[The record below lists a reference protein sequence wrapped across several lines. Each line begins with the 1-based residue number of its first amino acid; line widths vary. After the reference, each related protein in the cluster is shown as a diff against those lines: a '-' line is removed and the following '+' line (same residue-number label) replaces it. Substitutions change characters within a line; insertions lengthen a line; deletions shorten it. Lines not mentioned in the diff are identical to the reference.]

1 MRFLVAT
8 PNPEARLGS
17 WNYGGYSNARIDA
30 LLPRVQSELDP
41 VARQAMLDEITAIIQ
56 EDVVYVPLYTQPLIW
71 ATGDNIDLVQRSDNY
86 FMLRW
91 VTVN

>member
-1 MRFLVAT
+1 M
-8 PNPEARLGS
+8 
-17 WNYGGYSNARIDA
+17 
-30 LLPRVQSELDP
+30 PRVQSELDP
-41 VARQAMLDEITAIIQ
+41 VARQAMLDEITAIVQ